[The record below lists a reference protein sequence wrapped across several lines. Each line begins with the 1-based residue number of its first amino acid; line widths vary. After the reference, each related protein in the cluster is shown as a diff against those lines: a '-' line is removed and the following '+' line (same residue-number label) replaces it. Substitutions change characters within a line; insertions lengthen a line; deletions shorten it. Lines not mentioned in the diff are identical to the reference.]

1 MALGGHVIA
10 LALGAGLLTASMA
23 SATPLPNPLIED
35 EISFQDGAGNAKTT
49 FIAGDAVIVYVKD
62 ADLGTLAT
70 STAVWSG
77 TANGHAAN
85 TWWSLATGEPEAGV
99 YALEEGSAYD
109 IATPS
114 NTPLHTLLDADVSGI
129 EQLFANFRP
138 LAGELQFLNAVN
150 PAAVVRVDFS
160 FEVVDSY
167 GASEHRVRVSSA
179 SDPEGEWIAITEVTS
194 EANSQPGPKS
204 GLFRGETLL
213 SADGDATEAG
223 DGRVRVQDGDILTAA
238 YFEGD
243 GVTEIASH
251 QASVQVVQPT
261 PTPVP
266 SVGLLALGL
275 LAALLALGVGSRL
288 RARPSG

>member
-1 MALGGHVIA
+1 MALGGHAIA

-49 FIAGDAVIVYVKD
+49 FFAGAALILYVKD

-77 TANGHAAN
+77 TANGWTAD

-99 YALEEGSAYD
+99 YALEEGSAYSR
-109 IATPS
+109 ATPS
-114 NTPLHTLLDADVSGI
+114 DTPLHTLLNADVSGI
-129 EQLFANFRP
+129 EYLFDNFRP
-138 LAGELQFLNAVN
+138 LTGELQFLNAVN
-150 PAAVVRVDFS
+150 PATIVRVDFS
-160 FEVVDSY
+160 FEVVDLY
-167 GASEHRVRVSSA
+167 GASKNRVRVSSTA
-179 SDPEGEWIAITEVTS
+179 DPEGEWIALTEVTS
-194 EANSQPGPKS
+194 EANSQPGPTS

-213 SADGDATEAG
+213 SADASTVG
-223 DGRVRVQDGDILTAA
+223 DGDVSVWVQDGDVMTAA

-251 QASVQVVQPT
+251 QASVQAVQPT

-288 RARPSG
+288 RTSS

>member
-1 MALGGHVIA
+1 MALGGHAIA
-10 LALGAGLLTASMA
+10 LALGAGLLTASMT

-49 FIAGDAVIVYVKD
+49 FFAGAALILYVKD

-70 STAVWSG
+70 STAVWSW
-77 TANGHAAN
+77 TANGWKAD

-99 YALEEGSAYD
+99 YALEEGSAYSR
-109 IATPS
+109 ATPS
-114 NTPLHTLLDADVSGI
+114 DTPLHTLLNADVSGI
-129 EQLFANFRP
+129 EYLFDNFRP
-138 LAGELQFLNAVN
+138 LTGELQFLNAVN
-150 PAAVVRVDFS
+150 PATIVRVDFS
-160 FEVVDSY
+160 FEVVDLY
-167 GASEHRVRVSSA
+167 GASKNRVRVSSTA
-179 SDPEGEWIAITEVTS
+179 DPEGEWIALTEVAS
-194 EANSQPGPKS
+194 EANSQPGPTS

-213 SADGDATEAG
+213 SADASTVG
-223 DGRVRVQDGDILTAA
+223 DGSVWVQDGDVMTAA

-251 QASVQVVQPT
+251 QASVQAVQPT

-288 RARPSG
+288 RTSS